1 MRFPL
6 TSCTPRLGPREYN
19 VVQLDGPAVAR
30 WAALVEKVL
39 AVELASMTP
48 ESGHAQIRRWIDYK
62 YLDFADGYDASTR
75 YRLWCTD
82 M

>member
-1 MRFPL
+1 M
-6 TSCTPRLGPREYN
+6 
-19 VVQLDGPAVAR
+19 
-30 WAALVEKVL
+30 EKVV

-48 ESGHAQIRRWIDYK
+48 ESGHAQIRRWIDYE
-62 YLDFADGYDASTR
+62 YLDFADGYNTSTR